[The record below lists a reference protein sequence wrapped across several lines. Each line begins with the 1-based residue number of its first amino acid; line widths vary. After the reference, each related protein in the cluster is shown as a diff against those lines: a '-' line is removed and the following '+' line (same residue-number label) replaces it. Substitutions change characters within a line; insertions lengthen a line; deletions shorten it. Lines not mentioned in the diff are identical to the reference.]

1 MGDYLVTVLSK
12 LFGQNEFLFRE
23 SVLGFLGWLNVLFA
37 LAAASLFTL
46 RRINKHW
53 FSNKNATLK
62 NLLKPL
68 SKAHPYLGAA
78 LLIFA
83 YLHGDIA
90 LGTIFKIHTGPLTWW
105 IILVMMLVALIGKK
119 YKVKN
124 WLPAHRIL
132 AGVLFVAI
140 FLHLFFRNIL

>member
-1 MGDYLVTVLSK
+1 MGDFLVSILSK

-23 SVLGFLGWLNVLFA
+23 SVLGFFGWLNVLLA

-46 RRINKHW
+46 RRVNKQW
-53 FSNKNATLK
+53 FANKNAAIK

-68 SKAHPYLGAA
+68 SKAHPYIGAA

-90 LGTIFKIHTGPLTWW
+90 LGTIFKLHTGPLTWW
-105 IILVMMLVALIGKK
+105 ILLIMMLIALIGKK
-119 YKVKN
+119 YKVTH
-124 WLPAHRIL
+124 WLVAHRTL
-132 AGVLFVAI
+132 AGALFIAI

>member
-1 MGDYLVTVLSK
+1 MGDYLVSVLSK

-23 SVLGFLGWLNVLFA
+23 TVLGFLGWLNVLLA
-37 LAAASLFTL
+37 LVAASLFTL
-46 RRINKHW
+46 RRVNKHW
-53 FSNKNATLK
+53 FANKNATIK

-68 SKAHPYLGAA
+68 SKAHPYIGAA
-78 LLIFA
+78 LLICA

-132 AGVLFVAI
+132 AGALFAAI

>member
-1 MGDYLVTVLSK
+1 MGDYLVSVLSK
-12 LFGQNEFLFRE
+12 LLGQNEFLFRD
-23 SVLGFLGWLNVLFA
+23 SVLGFFGWLNVLLA

-46 RRINKHW
+46 RRVNKQW
-53 FSNKNATLK
+53 FSNKNATIK
-62 NLLKPL
+62 KLLKPL
-68 SKAHPYLGAA
+68 SKAHPYIGAA

-105 IILVMMLVALIGKK
+105 IILVMMLIALIGKK
-119 YKVKN
+119 YNVKR
-124 WLPAHRIL
+124 WLVAHRTM
-132 AGVLFVAI
+132 AGALFIAI